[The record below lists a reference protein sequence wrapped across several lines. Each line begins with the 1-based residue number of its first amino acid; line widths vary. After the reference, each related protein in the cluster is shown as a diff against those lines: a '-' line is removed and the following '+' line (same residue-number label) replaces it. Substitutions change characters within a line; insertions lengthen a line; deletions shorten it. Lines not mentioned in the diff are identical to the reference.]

1 MLGLK
6 FYKKLEEFM
15 NYIDLPIHAIAHA
28 RAGDKGDVSNIS
40 LIAYEQKCW
49 SIIDKVATQERIL
62 EIFKHLGATKVDR
75 YELPNLNALNFVIHN
90 ALGGGVN
97 SSLRLDRHGKTLSS
111 HLLHELILPIS
122 EDMLPKNSPYI
133 NKFKE

>member
-1 MLGLK
+1 ML
-6 FYKKLEEFM
+6 KL
-15 NYIDLPIHAIAHA
+15 NLPVHAIAHA

-40 LIAYEQKCW
+40 LIAYLDSGWDTIYELATEE
-49 SIIDKVATQERIL
+49 KVL
-62 EIFKHLGATKVDR
+62 DIFNHMGASKVDR
-75 YELPNLNALNFVIHN
+75 YELPNLKALNFVIQS

-122 EDMLPKNSPYI
+122 IDMIPSNSPYLQ
-133 NKFKE
+133 KFKD

>member
-1 MLGLK
+1 MTT
-6 FYKKLEEFM
+6 
-15 NYIDLPIHAIAHA
+15 IDLPVHAIAHA

-40 LIAYEQKCW
+40 LIAYLDSGW
-49 SIIDKVATQERIL
+49 DIINDLATEDAIQS
-62 EIFKHLGATKVDR
+62 IFKHLGSTRVDR
-75 YELPNLNALNFVIHN
+75 YDLPKLKALNFVIQS

-122 EDMLPKNSPYI
+122 KDMIPLNSPYLK
-133 NKFKE
+133 KFIEEK

>member
-1 MLGLK
+1 MI
-6 FYKKLEEFM
+6 KL
-15 NYIDLPIHAIAHA
+15 DLPVHAIAHA

-40 LIAYEQKCW
+40 LISYLDSGWDNIFNLATEE
-49 SIIDKVATQERIL
+49 KVF
-62 EIFKHLGATKVDR
+62 EIFKHLGATKVQR
-75 YELPNLNALNFVIHN
+75 FELPSLKALNFVIQS

-122 EDMLPKNSPYI
+122 EDMIPSNSPYLK
-133 NKFKE
+133 KFKG

>member
-1 MLGLK
+1 MIIL
-6 FYKKLEEFM
+6 
-15 NYIDLPIHAIAHA
+15 DLPVHAIAHA

-40 LIAYEQKCW
+40 LIAYLDCGW
-49 SIIDKVATQERIL
+49 KVINDLATEERVL
-62 EIFKHLGATKVDR
+62 DIFSHLGATQVKR
-75 YELPNLNALNFVIHN
+75 FELPSLKALNFVIHS

-122 EDMLPKNSPYI
+122 EDMIPSNSPYLK
-133 NKFKE
+133 NFKE

>member
-1 MLGLK
+1 MI
-6 FYKKLEEFM
+6 KL
-15 NYIDLPIHAIAHA
+15 DLPVHAIAHA

-40 LIAYEQKCW
+40 LISYLDSGWDNIFNLATEE
-49 SIIDKVATQERIL
+49 KVY
-62 EIFKHLGATKVDR
+62 EIFKHLGATKVQR
-75 YELPNLNALNFVIHN
+75 FELPSLKALNFVIQS

-122 EDMLPKNSPYI
+122 EDMIHSNSPYL
-133 NKFKE
+133 NKFKG

>member
-1 MLGLK
+1 MI
-6 FYKKLEEFM
+6 KL
-15 NYIDLPIHAIAHA
+15 DLPVHAIAHA

-40 LIAYEQKCW
+40 LISYLDSGWDNIFNLATEE
-49 SIIDKVATQERIL
+49 KVY
-62 EIFKHLGATKVDR
+62 EIFKHLGATKVQR
-75 YELPNLNALNFVIHN
+75 FELPSLKALNFVIQS

-122 EDMLPKNSPYI
+122 EEMIPSNSPYLK
-133 NKFKE
+133 KFKG

>member
-1 MLGLK
+1 ML
-6 FYKKLEEFM
+6 KL
-15 NYIDLPIHAIAHA
+15 NLPVHAIAHA

-40 LIAYEQKCW
+40 LIAYLDSGWETIYELATEQK
-49 SIIDKVATQERIL
+49 VL
-62 EIFKHLGATKVDR
+62 NIFNHMGASKVDR
-75 YELPNLNALNFVIHN
+75 YELPNLKALNFVIQS

-122 EDMLPKNSPYI
+122 IDMIPSNSPYLQ
-133 NKFKE
+133 KFKD

>member
-1 MLGLK
+1 MI
-6 FYKKLEEFM
+6 KL
-15 NYIDLPIHAIAHA
+15 DLPVHAIAHA

-40 LIAYEQKCW
+40 LISYLDSGWDNIFNLATEE
-49 SIIDKVATQERIL
+49 KVY
-62 EIFKHLGATKVDR
+62 EIFKHLGATKVQR
-75 YELPNLNALNFVIHN
+75 FELPSLKALNFVIQS

-122 EDMLPKNSPYI
+122 EDMIPSNSPYLK
-133 NKFKE
+133 KFNG

>member
-1 MLGLK
+1 ML
-6 FYKKLEEFM
+6 KL
-15 NYIDLPIHAIAHA
+15 NLPVHAIAHA

-40 LIAYEQKCW
+40 LIAYLDSGWNTIYELATEE
-49 SIIDKVATQERIL
+49 KVL
-62 EIFKHLGATKVDR
+62 DIFNHMGASKVDR
-75 YELPNLNALNFVIHN
+75 YELPNLKALNFVIQS

-122 EDMLPKNSPYI
+122 KDMIPSNSPYLQ
-133 NKFKE
+133 KFKD

>member
-1 MLGLK
+1 ML
-6 FYKKLEEFM
+6 KL
-15 NYIDLPIHAIAHA
+15 NLPVHAIAHA

-40 LIAYEQKCW
+40 LIAYLDSGWDTIYELATEE
-49 SIIDKVATQERIL
+49 KVL
-62 EIFKHLGATKVDR
+62 NIFNHMGASKVDR
-75 YELPNLNALNFVIHN
+75 YELPNLKALNFVIQS

-122 EDMLPKNSPYI
+122 KEMIPSNSPYLQ
-133 NKFKE
+133 KFKD

>member
-1 MLGLK
+1 MI
-6 FYKKLEEFM
+6 KL
-15 NYIDLPIHAIAHA
+15 DLPVHAIAHA

-40 LIAYEQKCW
+40 LISYLDSGWDNIFNLATEE
-49 SIIDKVATQERIL
+49 KVY
-62 EIFKHLGATKVDR
+62 EIFKHLGATKVQR
-75 YELPNLNALNFVIHN
+75 FALPSLKALNFVIQS

-122 EDMLPKNSPYI
+122 EDMIPSNSPYLK
-133 NKFKE
+133 KFKG

>member
-1 MLGLK
+1 MI
-6 FYKKLEEFM
+6 KL
-15 NYIDLPIHAIAHA
+15 DLPVHAIAHA

-40 LIAYEQKCW
+40 LISYLDSGWDNIFNLATEE
-49 SIIDKVATQERIL
+49 KVY
-62 EIFKHLGATKVDR
+62 EIFKHLGATKVQR
-75 YELPNLNALNFVIHN
+75 FELPSLKALNFVIES

-122 EDMLPKNSPYI
+122 EDMIPSNSPYLK
-133 NKFKE
+133 KFKG

>member
-1 MLGLK
+1 MI
-6 FYKKLEEFM
+6 KL
-15 NYIDLPIHAIAHA
+15 DLPVHAIAHA

-40 LIAYEQKCW
+40 LISYLDSGWDNIFNLATEE
-49 SIIDKVATQERIL
+49 KVY
-62 EIFKHLGATKVDR
+62 EIFKHLGATKVQR
-75 YELPNLNALNFVIHN
+75 FELPYLKALNFVIQS

-122 EDMLPKNSPYI
+122 EDMIPSNSPYLK
-133 NKFKE
+133 KFKG

>member
-1 MLGLK
+1 ML
-6 FYKKLEEFM
+6 KL
-15 NYIDLPIHAIAHA
+15 NLPVHAIAHA

-40 LIAYEQKCW
+40 LIAYLDSGWDTIYELATEE
-49 SIIDKVATQERIL
+49 KVL
-62 EIFKHLGATKVDR
+62 DIFNHMGASKVDR
-75 YELPNLNALNFVIHN
+75 YELPNLKALNFVIQS

-122 EDMLPKNSPYI
+122 KDMIPSNSPYLQ
-133 NKFKE
+133 KFKD

>member
-1 MLGLK
+1 MI
-6 FYKKLEEFM
+6 KL
-15 NYIDLPIHAIAHA
+15 DLPVHAIAHA

-40 LIAYEQKCW
+40 LISYLDSGWDNIFNLATEE
-49 SIIDKVATQERIL
+49 KVY
-62 EIFKHLGATKVDR
+62 EIFKHLGATKVQR
-75 YELPNLNALNFVIHN
+75 FELPSLKALNFVIQS

-122 EDMLPKNSPYI
+122 EDMIPSNSPYLK
-133 NKFKE
+133 KFKG

>member
-1 MLGLK
+1 
-6 FYKKLEEFM
+6 M

-49 SIIDKVATQERIL
+49 SVINKVATQERIL

-90 ALGGGVN
+90 VLGGGVN

-122 EDMLPKNSPYI
+122 EDMLPQNSPYI
-133 NKFKE
+133 KKFKE

>member
-1 MLGLK
+1 MI
-6 FYKKLEEFM
+6 KL
-15 NYIDLPIHAIAHA
+15 DLPVHAIAHA

-40 LIAYEQKCW
+40 LISYLDSGWDNIFNLATEK
-49 SIIDKVATQERIL
+49 KVY
-62 EIFKHLGATKVDR
+62 EIFKHLGATKVQR
-75 YELPNLNALNFVIHN
+75 FELPSLKALNFVIQS

-122 EDMLPKNSPYI
+122 EDMIPSNSPYLK
-133 NKFKE
+133 KFKG

>member
-1 MLGLK
+1 MS
-6 FYKKLEEFM
+6 
-15 NYIDLPIHAIAHA
+15 YIELPIHAIGHA
-28 RAGDKGDVSNIS
+28 WAGDKGDVSNIS
-40 LIAYEQKCW
+40 LIAYERKCW
-49 SIIDKVATQERIL
+49 SVIDKVATQERIL
-62 EIFKHLGATKVDR
+62 EICKHLGATKVDR

-122 EDMLPKNSPYI
+122 EDMLPQNSPYI

>member
-1 MLGLK
+1 MTT
-6 FYKKLEEFM
+6 
-15 NYIDLPIHAIAHA
+15 IDLPVHAIAHA

-40 LIAYEQKCW
+40 LIAYIDSGW
-49 SIIDKVATQERIL
+49 DIINHLATEDAIQS
-62 EIFKHLGATKVDR
+62 IFKHLGSTRVDR
-75 YELPNLNALNFVIHN
+75 YELPNLKALNFVIQS

-122 EDMLPKNSPYI
+122 KDMIPLKSPYLK
-133 NKFKE
+133 KFIEEK